1 MELYQS
7 KKHIAI
13 FSSLNYHYEMFGYI
27 IQFCYANAYKL
38 TIFAEKLNYNNGWL
52 DYYKDV
58 LFPTS
63 KFEIKNYSFFQQE
76 KYLVDLIFLTSNT
89 DKLYFEY
96 FDTDYLKKNTICIR
110 HQINYLYKV
119 EEPDTGKTI
128 NVRPFELNSDKEW
141 FLPCFNL
148 ENKSESIVKIVD
160 ENFTNIAILGACVE
174 VDVNNKLVYYK
185 YNTTII
191 NRLKTDKKIRLH
203 VIARN
208 ITTFQFYGLK
218 PPTELHTHENIPT
231 EYMFEILNK
240 CSFIIADVNCYDNSS
255 HEINRSCDLNKH
267 ISGKNVGP
275 PAPEDYHFKYE
286 KQKMSGA
293 ISMAFSLCIPLIISK
308 QTNQYYKFQNVVEFD
323 KTTDDDIILTD
334 ISPELIKNERNELM
348 RKFNDFANNSL
359 KEIVDNQTYKMTH
372 KKNYKIFYINIDERT
387 DRKDSFEKHMK
398 KYDLE
403 FERFSAIKDK
413 FGAFGCAKSHLSV
426 LKNAKNNNLENV
438 IIMEDDIAF
447 DISPETLD
455 EKLKLIFDNE
465 LEFDVFHL
473 SYRYRISDDVPGI
486 DYLKKLSYCH
496 YCSCYIINK
505 KCYDEIIDCWE
516 KSLLLL
522 SPENTDLGLEWHEK
536 TAQFSCDI
544 SYIPLLRK
552 KNWYCFDKPVCV
564 QLNGQSDII
573 NGYINHYIHDSIEHD
588 WIENDPSLLYLN
600 NLDKN
605 LD

>member
-1 MELYQS
+1 MELCQS
-7 KKHIAI
+7 KKHIAT

-27 IQFCYANAYKL
+27 IQFCYINNYKL
-38 TIFAEKLNYNNGWL
+38 TIFADNTNDISGWLNY
-52 DYYKDV
+52 YKN
-58 LFPTS
+58 LFS
-63 KFEIKNYSFFQQE
+63 SFEFETKHYNFFQQE
-76 KYLVDLIFLTSNT
+76 KYLFDLIFLTSNT
-89 DKLYFEY
+89 DKFYFEY
-96 FDTDYLKKNTICIR
+96 FDTDYLKKSTICIT

-119 EEPDTGKTI
+119 QEPDSGKTI
-128 NVRPFELNSDKEW
+128 YVRPFKLNSDNEW
-141 FLPCFNL
+141 FLPCFN
-148 ENKSESIVKIVD
+148 SEKKDVKIVD
-160 ENFTNIAILGACVE
+160 DNFINIAILGACVE
-174 VDVNNKLVYYK
+174 HDVNNKLVYYN
-185 YNTTII
+185 YNTTFI

-203 VIARN
+203 FIARN
-208 ITTFQFYGLK
+208 ITSLQLYGLK
-218 PPTELHTHENIPT
+218 SQNELHTHENVPT

-240 CSFIIADVNCYDNSS
+240 CSFIMTDVNCYDSSS
-255 HEINRSCDLNKH
+255 HEIDRMCDINKH

-275 PAPEDYHFKYE
+275 SAPEDYHFRYE

-293 ISMAFSLCIPLIISK
+293 IPLAFSLGIPLIISK
-308 QTNQYYKFQNVVEFD
+308 QTNEYYKFKNVIEFD

-334 ISPELIKNERNELM
+334 ISPELIENERKELM

-359 KEIVDNQTYKMTH
+359 KEIVDNQGYKMTH
-372 KKNYKIFYINIDERT
+372 NKNYKIFYINLDERT

-447 DISPETLD
+447 DISPEMLD
-455 EKLKLIFDNE
+455 EKLKLIFDNN
-465 LEFDVFHL
+465 LDFDVFHL

-516 KSLLLL
+516 KSLILF
-522 SPENTDLGLEWHEK
+522 SPENLEFGLEWHQK
-536 TAQFSCDI
+536 TSRYSCDI

-564 QLNGQSDII
+564 QLNGQSDIV
-573 NGYINHYIHDSIEHD
+573 NHYINHYIYDSVEHIWTD
-588 WIENDPSLLYLN
+588 IDPSLLYLN
-600 NLDKN
+600 SLDKN